1 MAFVEQTGPSSW
13 RVRYWTDAGLHGSIS
28 GFDTEPDAQA
38 KAAEI
43 SIDKRRGTFL
53 DPAAGKVPLADWAQ
67 RWFDTLDV
75 APATDAQYRS
85 LAVNHILARWG
96 ATPIGELSGTDIQI
110 WASKLRGA
118 GYADST
124 VATIIKVLSM
134 MLADAAAERLIPAN
148 PIRPQR
154 RGRRHHTRRK
164 EIAWATP
171 EQALR
176 IGLQAAQLVGGWAGA
191 LIITAAWTG
200 ARWGELTGLQRHNL
214 HLDPVRR
221 QGHIDVDPRRG
232 ALHEICGQQMYLGPP
247 KTAESARTIS
257 LPPFLV
263 ELLAHHL
270 DSHTHQHVFVTDEQH
285 LLRRSNFAR
294 RAMRPATDGNLHKHQ
309 TRIRTQPVVPGMTF
323 HGLRHSHK
331 TWMIA
336 DHIPDVAQARRLG
349 HTLPDKIEAIYSH
362 VAPEVEARL
371 LVCLQRRWESA
382 ADAIDGAIS
391 YSVPDGISFPRRA
404 PDLAQSSASLQP
416 PLAITG

>member
-1 MAFVEQTGPSSW
+1 MAFVEQTGPNSW

-28 GFDTEPDAQA
+28 GFTSEDDAKD

-43 SIDKRRGTFL
+43 STDKRRGTFL
-53 DPAAGKVPLADWAQ
+53 DPAAGKIALSDWVQ

-75 APATDAQYRS
+75 APATEAQYLS
-85 LAVNHILARWG
+85 LADNHILARWG
-96 ATPIGELSGTDIQI
+96 STPIGELSGTDIHI
-110 WASKLRGA
+110 WASKLRRA
-118 GYADST
+118 GYADAT
-124 VATIIKVLSM
+124 VTTIIKVMSM

-154 RGRRHHTRRK
+154 RGRRHHTRRR

-176 IGLQAAQLVGGWAGA
+176 IALQAARLVGDWAAA

-214 HLDPVRR
+214 HLDTHQG
-221 QGHIDVDPRRG
+221 QGHITVDPRHG
-232 ALHEICGQQMYLGPP
+232 ALHEISGQPMYLGPP

-263 ELLAHHL
+263 ELLAAHL
-270 DSHTHQHVFVTDEQH
+270 DSHTHQHVFVTEEHH

-294 RAMRPATDGNLHKHQ
+294 RAMRPATDGTLRKP
-309 TRIRTQPVVPGMTF
+309 RARVRTQPVVPGMTF

-349 HTLPDKIEAIYSH
+349 HTLPDKIQDIYSH
-362 VAPEVEARL
+362 VAPEVDARL
-371 LVCLQRRWESA
+371 LAALQQRWETA
-382 ADAIDGAIS
+382 AASIEGTAPH
-391 YSVPDGISFPRRA
+391 SVPDDLVFTTRA
-404 PDLAQSSASLQP
+404 SDLIQTTP
-416 PLAITG
+416 PIITSLAITG